1 MRKKLLSL
9 VLAVM
14 MVVAASGV
22 ASAVIMRSPDARLK
36 TETWTG
42 TSAAASVITAQN
54 RIVGFSVTGSAAAI
68 AGFYDTDALGTA
80 SDALLFDEASA
91 ASTAYTLVWYPA
103 PKELTTGLTVVV
115 NASTTIVTVYYE

>member
-14 MVVAASGV
+14 MALTAGN
-22 ASAVIMRSPDARLK
+22 ASARIMQSPDARIK
-36 TETWTG
+36 TECWTG
-42 TSAAASVITAQN
+42 TSAAASDITLNN

-68 AGFYDTDALGTA
+68 VGLYDTTTLGTA
-80 SDALLFDEASA
+80 SDALLFDEAA
-91 ASTAYTLVWYPA
+91 AAATDYALIWYPA

-115 NASTTIVTVYYE
+115 NASTTVVTVYYE